1 MSTPTATTSEVF
13 YFEDF
18 SDEVILKVVSFLDLN
33 ARFNCYLTS
42 KRLRALCQDHTL
54 PSMWQKIHLYGPNI
68 LSGYSKTQVDRFTKE
83 LLKVNEG
90 NYLQSTTLKPDCLKH
105 AQVNGPCE
113 NLQLFCGKMNNIP
126 KEKTKNYL
134 NLNIENFDGESI
146 QGILDKGCKYL
157 LMSDILPRVGCQMI
171 PKIFKEKEFLELKE
185 VVFTWC
191 VPGIFEKPNHHYHPC
206 ISLHKYGYGAS
217 SFDCT
222 CQKHACTD
230 KNIFD
235 DSD

>member
-1 MSTPTATTSEVF
+1 MSTPIATSSEVF
-13 YFEDF
+13 HFEDF

-68 LSGYSKTQVDRFTKE
+68 LSGYSKTQVDRFAKD
-83 LLKVNEG
+83 LLKVNEE
-90 NYLQSTTLKPDCLKH
+90 NYLQPATLKH
-105 AQVNGPCE
+105 AQVDRPCQ
-113 NLQLFCGKMNNIP
+113 NLQIFCGKMNNIP

-134 NLNIENFDGESI
+134 NLHIENFDGESI
-146 QGILDKGCKYL
+146 KEILNKGCKYL

-191 VPGIFEKPNHHYHPC
+191 VPGIFEEKHNHHYHPC
-206 ISLHKYGYGAS
+206 ISLHKYKYGAS

-222 CQKHACTD
+222 CQKHTCTE